1 MIYPVDSTI
10 QHLNNRGQDFLRSF
24 WCYFQGKVQIIHVII
39 AIIIMGIITCI
50 MKIFKLLCKFAGII
64 IISVNL
70 HNSLTVLLFGV
81 FWDYAR
87 KVVVEIHKAYF
98 RLGMHS
104 LFRDTYNQFSD
115 RHCWEWHQLSL
126 FPGRSL
132 LKIKAMK
139 MFKIRQGPTLGVGL
153 IENSD
158 DQRRMGKAYT
168 LSKWVP
174 TYHVVNQAISF
185 SFYQ

>member
-1 MIYPVDSTI
+1 M
-10 QHLNNRGQDFLRSF
+10 
-24 WCYFQGKVQIIHVII
+24 
-39 AIIIMGIITCI
+39 
-50 MKIFKLLCKFAGII
+50 
-64 IISVNL
+64 NL

-104 LFRDTYNQFSD
+104 LYRDTYNQLSD

-132 LKIKAMK
+132 VKIKAMK
-139 MFKIRQGPTLGVGL
+139 MFKIRQGPTLGVSL

-185 SFYQ
+185 SFYQQLFDGFRTWTMFTRHNNYHSLLPTGSSPSGTST